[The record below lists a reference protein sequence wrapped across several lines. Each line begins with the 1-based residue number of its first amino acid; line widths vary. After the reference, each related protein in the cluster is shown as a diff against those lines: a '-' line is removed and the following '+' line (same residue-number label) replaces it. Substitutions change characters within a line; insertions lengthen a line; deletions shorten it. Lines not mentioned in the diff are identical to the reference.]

1 MSALRLPRGSK
12 LFYADL
18 LLIVASVLGSFILR
32 LNLEQFFFDYLPT
45 FFWILLIALVIKPL
59 VYRQFGLYQRVW
71 AYASMEE
78 MKLIIKAVS
87 VASILVAAVVL
98 VLFNL
103 HVFNRLAQSLLP
115 IDWLLSLAAVGGLRF
130 SLRLLAENK
139 KAIEQASGSTL
150 RRALIL
156 GAGDAGALVVREL
169 QKNPQLGLT
178 PVAFLDDDTEKQG
191 QRLHGIPVV
200 GKLAD
205 LAEQA
210 KLLRADEVIMAIPSA
225 PGSVLR
231 KVTELSRQAGIAF
244 RTMPGI
250 YELIGGKVSVS
261 RLREVDITDL
271 LRRQPTQIDRQ
282 RVGSSLRGKRVLV
295 TGAGGS
301 IASELCRQIARWEPA
316 QLTLL
321 GHGENSIFEIL
332 IELRSDYPNLDV
344 QPVIADIRE
353 AKRIEQLLKAAK
365 PDVIFHTAA
374 HKHVPL
380 MEANVPEAVTNNILG
395 THNVVTAANLLGV
408 QRLVMISTDK
418 AVHPSSVMGATKRI
432 AEWIVLDAAERSRK
446 AYSVVRF
453 GNVLGSRGSV
463 VPLFKQ
469 QIALGGPITV
479 THPEMERYFMTIPEA
494 VHLVLQASTFDGSGN
509 LYMLDMGEP
518 VRIVDLAEDLVR
530 LSGLE
535 PGEDIRIEFSG
546 LRPGEKLSEQ
556 LWEDGAEY
564 MKTEHPDIRRVVEP
578 ERLTK
583 KKLQN
588 EVQKLVA
595 LGEKGDSKGIL
606 KELSKVLPGSEIGA
620 APPPDFTSIS

>member
-1 MSALRLPRGSK
+1 MKARRWLGSSR

-18 LLIVASVLGSFILR
+18 ALIVASVLGSFILR
-32 LNLEQFFFDYLPT
+32 LNLEQFFLDYLPA
-45 FFWILLIALVIKPL
+45 FFWILLVALIIKPII
-59 VYRQFGLYQRVW
+59 YSRFGLYQRVW

-87 VASILVAAVVL
+87 VASILVTAVIFA
-98 VLFNL
+98 LFEL
-103 HVFNRLAQSLLP
+103 HVFARLARSLLA

-130 SLRLLAENK
+130 GLRLLAENK
-139 KAIEQASGSTL
+139 KAIEQVSGSTL

-178 PVAFLDDDTEKQG
+178 PVAYLDDDGEKQG
-191 QRLHGIPVV
+191 QRLHGVPVV
-200 GKLAD
+200 GKLED

-210 KLLRADEVIMAIPSA
+210 KLLHADEIIMAIPSA

-231 KVTELSRQAGIAF
+231 KATELSRAAGLTF

-301 IASELCRQIARWEPA
+301 IASELCRQIAPWEPA

-332 IELRSDYPNLDV
+332 IELHSDFPKLDID
-344 QPVIADIRE
+344 PVIADIRE
-353 AKRIEQLLKAAK
+353 AKRIEQILKVAK
-365 PDVIFHTAA
+365 PDVIFHAAA

-395 THNVVTAANLLGV
+395 THNVVTAAGSLDV
-408 QRLVMISTDK
+408 KRLVMISTDK

-432 AEWIVLDAAERSRK
+432 AEWIVLDAAEGSHK

-494 VHLVLQASTFDGSGN
+494 VHLVLQASTYDGKGN
-509 LYMLDMGEP
+509 VYMLDMGEP
-518 VRIVDLAEDLVR
+518 VRIVDLAKDLVR

-535 PGEDIRIEFSG
+535 PGEDIQIEFSG

-556 LWEDGAEY
+556 LWEAGAEY
-564 MKTEHPDIRRVVEP
+564 MKTEHPDIRRVIEP
-578 ERLTK
+578 ERLSG
-583 KKLQN
+583 KKLQQ
-588 EVQKLVA
+588 EVQKLVSMA
-595 LGEKGDSKGIL
+595 EKGNSKGIL
-606 KELSKVLPGSEIGA
+606 KELVKILPGSELGA
-620 APPPDFTSIS
+620 ALPPDFTAVT